1 MLSVNLLFQNY
12 RMEFIFDGGECGD
25 PTAGDLKKDFE
36 NLLWHFKMYFTTFDL
51 I

>member
-36 NLLWHFKMYFTTFDL
+36 NLLLALQNVFHD